1 MSFEGR
7 ELHKFPTFA
16 FCDIRGYNEEII
28 FAATAARYKETTFD
42 VGREVVLDRVW
53 EDMLLITPNVTM
65 HIVPTIFN
73 GYCKMYEFQQS
84 YKTGSYAGGCILLQF
99 TMYIVVQLM
108 FLLHSRICDSEGQII
123 SCFLI

>member
-1 MSFEGR
+1 MWSH
-7 ELHKFPTFA
+7 LMVTFHTPS
-16 FCDIRGYNEEII
+16 R
-28 FAATAARYKETTFD
+28 
-42 VGREVVLDRVW
+42 
-53 EDMLLITPNVTM
+53 LLCTV